1 MKYGMRERISGVVIV
16 VALAVIFVPML
27 FDEPDNADSRPDP
40 VLTIEPPVEVEQHDV
55 PAPEPPDGLGE
66 IAQPQ
71 THEQREESLAE
82 AEEHARRVQSAS
94 DSETDAL
101 PEQGTAPAASEP
113 ESEPER
119 EDPIA
124 AIAQAADQRRSS
136 SSSSAPA
143 ADSSGE
149 WEVQVGSFGN
159 PANAQGLVQQL
170 QDKGFNAYTRPRG
183 NSLTAVYAGPYASSQ
198 QAESARAQIKSSV
211 NQNGM
216 VKRVA
221 P

>member
-40 VLTIEPPVEVEQHDV
+40 VLTIEPPVEVEQHEV

-71 THEQREESLAE
+71 THEQREEALAE
-82 AEEHARRVQSAS
+82 AEEHARQVQSEP
-94 DSETDAL
+94 DPETAEL

-113 ESEPER
+113 EPER

-124 AIAQAADQRRSS
+124 AIAQAADQRLSS

-143 ADSSGE
+143 AGSSGE

-183 NSLTAVYAGPYASSQ
+183 DSLTAVYAGPYTSSQ